1 MKKPIEKRNIRSTDY
16 GVKILFDHP
25 AQYPIA
31 SFKDERTD
39 SSEIRIDHLADYID
53 RIKEARTDGYWSVL
67 REL

>member
-16 GVKILFDHP
+16 GVKVLFDHP
-25 AQYPIA
+25 AQYPAA
-31 SFKDERTD
+31 SLKDERVN
-39 SSEIRIDHLADYID
+39 SSEIEIDHLTAYID